1 MIVISVTNLAKTSMM
16 ADKSLADQ
24 NSMMNV
30 GRWVVMIMIIM
41 IMMIMMM
48 MIMMMAARRVRQW
61 MMWRSSSRMHCSSRC
76 DP

>member
-1 MIVISVTNLAKTSMM
+1 MILNVISVTNLAKTSMM

-30 GRWVVMIMIIM
+30 GRWVMIMIIV
-41 IMMIMMM
+41 IMMM

-61 MMWRSSSRMHCSSRC
+61 MMWRSSSRMHCSNRC
-76 DP
+76 DLS

>member
-1 MIVISVTNLAKTSMM
+1 MILIVISVTNLAKTSMM

-30 GRWVVMIMIIM
+30 GRWVVMM